1 MVLFFFLSVLVCGMA
16 FSPCSRLQL
25 GGANRGTGSTRVY
38 NLNQH
43 IDALSG
49 QFEASS
55 VEGLPAWVQDSIVGT
70 GLNQLTFDEANNS
83 LLSFQLLVI
92 GLAMYVSQQRY
103 GTSGAQGQTQL
114 TADKIREERRRRSK
128 FDDEPETLEDVDVGS
143 WFRDDDGREEK
154 R

>member
-1 MVLFFFLSVLVCGMA
+1 
-16 FSPCSRLQL
+16 
-25 GGANRGTGSTRVY
+25 
-38 NLNQH
+38 
-43 IDALSG
+43 
-49 QFEASS
+49 
-55 VEGLPAWVQDSIVGT
+55 
-70 GLNQLTFDEANNS
+70 
-83 LLSFQLLVI
+83 
-92 GLAMYVSQQRY
+92 MYVSQQRY